1 MVSLPSHSSTL
12 IEVSSEE
19 STLSGASSWDLTS
32 QIACELEGS
41 TQTLPSRK
49 SAPPTSNPN
58 YFNGRRESVS
68 DFTFDNPVLRDVPEA
83 VTIARRAASVE
94 PDMRLSQNLEH
105 VMTEHGNKVV
115 RKSSASQASFLTGD
129 RVNARD
135 SGDYEEL

>member
-32 QIACELEGS
+32 QIAIEPEGL

-83 VTIARRAASVE
+83 
-94 PDMRLSQNLEH
+94 
-105 VMTEHGNKVV
+105 
-115 RKSSASQASFLTGD
+115 SQASFLTGD